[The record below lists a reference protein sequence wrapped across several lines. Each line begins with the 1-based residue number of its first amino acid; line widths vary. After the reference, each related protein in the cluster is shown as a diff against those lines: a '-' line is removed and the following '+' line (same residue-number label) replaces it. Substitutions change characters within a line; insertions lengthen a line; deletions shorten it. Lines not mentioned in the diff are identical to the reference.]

1 MTQLAPRLHFKTKE
15 EVAATLAE
23 RNSADHGVLSNRVLF
38 LLDVAA
44 MVTAVARIWS
54 ITLVLLALLGC
65 DFVAFIMRRHR
76 VLARYNAG
84 QPRLSTAD
92 DFRAVDDAYTQ
103 RGEKPP
109 TMTDFEKA
117 AGFAF
122 VPEWRTALRYREV
135 GRFYAAGLLVDI
147 GCGDGR
153 LCWHYHA
160 CPPQNYYGVD
170 ATGLVAI
177 LREKTNDVA
186 HALAGTAEATTLP
199 DHHADLVVCSECFE
213 HLTEPGLAL
222 REFCRILKPAG
233 RIVIQSP
240 SARRL
245 RNLNP
250 LHLIA
255 TYLGRWLP
263 RILLPTMVHENT
275 FVDAYTYH
283 WDFTRQDIEAFISDL
298 PLTIEAMH
306 GAVYRFNPNG
316 NLLHRLAYRVA
327 RWPVVNWLWWD
338 MTIVLRKTCTRSDG

>member
-1 MTQLAPRLHFKTKE
+1 MLI
-15 EVAATLAE
+15 
-23 RNSADHGVLSNRVLF
+23 
-38 LLDVAA
+38 
-44 MVTAVARIWS
+44 AVARIWP
-54 ITLVLLALLGC
+54 ITLVLLAFLGC
-65 DFVAFIMRRHR
+65 DFVVFIMRRHR

-135 GRFYAAGLLVDI
+135 GRFYADGLLVDI

-153 LCWHYHA
+153 LCWRYHA

-170 ATGLVAI
+170 APGLVAI

-199 DHHADLVVCSECFE
+199 DHHADLIVCSECFE
-213 HLTEPGLAL
+213 HLTEPGVAL

-263 RILLPTMVHENT
+263 RILLPAMVHENT

-298 PLTIEAMH
+298 PLTIEALH

-327 RWPVVNWLWWD
+327 RWPVVNWLWWN
-338 MTIVLRKTCTRSDG
+338 MTIVLRKTCTRIDG

>member
-1 MTQLAPRLHFKTKE
+1 
-15 EVAATLAE
+15 
-23 RNSADHGVLSNRVLF
+23 
-38 LLDVAA
+38 

-255 TYLGRWLP
+255 TYLGRWFPGFFCLP
-263 RILLPTMVHENT
+263 WFTKILLWMRTRIIGTSRARTLKPSFLIYRSQLKRCMVPCIASTPMET
-275 FVDAYTYH
+275 CCIAWRIVSPDG
-283 WDFTRQDIEAFISDL
+283 
-298 PLTIEAMH
+298 PLST
-306 GAVYRFNPNG
+306 GCG
-316 NLLHRLAYRVA
+316 G
-327 RWPVVNWLWWD
+327 
-338 MTIVLRKTCTRSDG
+338 T